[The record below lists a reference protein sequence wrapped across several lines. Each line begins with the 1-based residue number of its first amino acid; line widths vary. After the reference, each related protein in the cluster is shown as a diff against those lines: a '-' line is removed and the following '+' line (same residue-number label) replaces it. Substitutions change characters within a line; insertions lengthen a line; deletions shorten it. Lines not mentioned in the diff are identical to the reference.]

1 MPCLFC
7 DIISGASPCE
17 KVYEDENVFA
27 FLDIGPVSKGHTI
40 VTSKIHAE
48 NLAEGTAESAGQLMN
63 AVYRIAPSIMKAVG
77 ADGYNLGM
85 NHGVCA
91 GQMILH
97 THLHIMPRWNGVPR
111 TFERT
116 HPSHEELAETA
127 ERIRLE
133 TRGL

>member
-1 MPCLFC
+1 MSCLFC
-7 DIISGASPCE
+7 EIISGVIPCE
-17 KVYEDENVFA
+17 KVYENEEVFV
-27 FLDIGPVSKGHTI
+27 FLDISPMSKGHTI

-48 NLAEGTAESAGQLMN
+48 NLAEGTVESALHLMN
-63 AVYRIAPSIMKAVG
+63 AVYRLAPSIMRAVG

-97 THLHIMPRWNGVPR
+97 THLHIMPRWNNVLR

-116 HPSHEELAETA
+116 HPSSDELAEIA
-127 ERIRLE
+127 EKIRFEIESL
-133 TRGL
+133 